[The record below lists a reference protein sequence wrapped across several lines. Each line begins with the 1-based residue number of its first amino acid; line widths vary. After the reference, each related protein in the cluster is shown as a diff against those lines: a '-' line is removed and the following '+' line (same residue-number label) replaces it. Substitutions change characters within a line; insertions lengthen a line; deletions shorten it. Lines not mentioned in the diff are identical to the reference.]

1 MFIKEKNHLKI
12 LTTPRLHSQMSES
25 SPESYY
31 IFVKEK
37 KFLYKKWKLLRKIIV
52 KNQYIYFFIL
62 LPVSSYGLI
71 CYLIKTRVFHKFAEL
86 SIIHPSKDY

>member
-52 KNQYIYFFIL
+52 FN
-62 LPVSSYGLI
+62 
-71 CYLIKTRVFHKFAEL
+71 
-86 SIIHPSKDY
+86 